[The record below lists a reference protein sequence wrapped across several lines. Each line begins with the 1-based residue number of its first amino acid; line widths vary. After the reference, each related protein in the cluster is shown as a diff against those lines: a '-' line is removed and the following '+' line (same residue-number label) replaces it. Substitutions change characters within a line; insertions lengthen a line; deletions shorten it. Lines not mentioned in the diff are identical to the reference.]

1 MKKVIFLFLILLSF
15 QFSQAQSEKEAITT
29 EFFKVFEIDPLK
41 AYEQLFADSKWIQ
54 KSAIETNKI
63 KLRDFLDQLGK
74 YYGYE
79 PITMKSAGESY
90 ILKSFLGKFERQP
103 IRFTFIL
110 YKVGGKWQVQNF
122 SFDDTI
128 STELEEAAKIDR
140 LRDNW

>member
-1 MKKVIFLFLILLSF
+1 MKKTFLLLLILAAF
-15 QFSQAQSEKEAITT
+15 QFSQAQTDKETITT
-29 EFFKVFEIDPLK
+29 EFFKSFEKDPLK
-41 AYEQLFADSKWIQ
+41 AYEQLFANNKWVQ
-54 KSAIETNKI
+54 KSAVETSKI
-63 KLRDFLDQLGK
+63 KLRDFLEQLGK

-79 PITMKSAGESY
+79 PITIKSAGESY
-90 ILKSFLGKFERQP
+90 VLKSFLGKFERQP

-110 YKVGGKWQVQNF
+110 YKVGDKWQMQNF